1 MKATKLLIAII
12 ALILMCGNANAQLGG
27 LRKAVQSKIES
38 KIEKAVEKKVEE
50 KTDQVINK
58 AADQALGETEE
69 QTSDEEKTT
78 RALDMLGTMMESAQK
93 SMETVVEESEIEMT
107 EIPEVSNTPY
117 TPSESEFVFFAMKK
131 GAKQTMAIKDA
142 KGKVTSQICNTV
154 KEITGSKNAFAIAY
168 ESQILD
174 EKGNPADKDNPMVYD
189 YRIVV
194 KDGTMYLDMKGMFS
208 SMDGFGDVQVS
219 GITMKIPSSLTVG
232 QTLEDANMKVKI
244 GFMNCSIAITEGK
257 CLAIEDV
264 KVDAGTFR
272 CYKVSQ
278 KSNTSTM
285 GMKTESTTLTWYAKG
300 VGVVKSETYD
310 KAGKLMSTQELIAN
324 R

>member
-12 ALILMCGNANAQLGG
+12 ALILMCGNANAQFGG

-50 KTDQVINK
+50 KTDQVVNR
-58 AADQALGETEE
+58 AADQVLGETEE
-69 QTSDEEKTT
+69 QTLDEEKTT
-78 RALDMLGTMMESAQK
+78 RTLDMLDTMMESVQK
-93 SMETVVEESEIEMT
+93 TMETAMEESEIEMT

-117 TPSESEFVFFAMKK
+117 TPSESEFAFFAMKK

-142 KGKVTSQICNTV
+142 KGKITSQICNTV

-168 ESQILD
+168 ESEILD
-174 EKGNPADKDNPMVYD
+174 EKGNPVDKDNPTAN
-189 YRIVV
+189 YRVV
-194 KDGTMYLDMKGMFS
+194 IKDGTMYLDMKGMFGS
-208 SMDGFGDVQVS
+208 IDGLDEMQVS
-219 GITMKIPSSLTVG
+219 GIAMKIPSSLAVG

-244 GFMNCSIAITEGK
+244 GFMNCSVATTEGK

-278 KSNTSTM
+278 KSNASVM
-285 GMKTESTTLTWYAKG
+285 GMKTETTTLTWYAKG